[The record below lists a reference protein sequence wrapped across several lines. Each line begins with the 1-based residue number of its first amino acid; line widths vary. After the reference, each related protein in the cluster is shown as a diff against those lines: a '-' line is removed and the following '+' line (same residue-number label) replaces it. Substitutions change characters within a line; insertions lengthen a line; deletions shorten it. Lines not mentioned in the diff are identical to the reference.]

1 MNLIKASLLKPGIS
15 LLEVDPNGAV
25 AFIGEGTI
33 GLYRVLVK
41 NIPLKLKDMCFKR
54 QVQMSALPLRG
65 CKAVDGLLD
74 FFEPLF
80 FNL

>member
-1 MNLIKASLLKPGIS
+1 MNLIKASLLKPGMS

-41 NIPLKLKDMCFKR
+41 YIPLKLKDMCFKR
-54 QVQMSALPLRG
+54 HKFKCQLYHSE
-65 CKAVDGLLD
+65 AVRLWTVY
-74 FFEPLF
+74 
-80 FNL
+80 